1 MRDVHIEFGQLQ
13 AANFQ
18 AQSAKDLAHESA
30 RVTGNVRKDTER
42 LYLIVQALW
51 ELLRENTNLTDEDL
65 QKKVR
70 EIDLR
75 DGREDGQD
83 KTQTRPSAC
92 KRCGRVLEMGTAVC
106 LWCGTPVGN
115 GVFAHIGK

>member
-1 MRDVHIEFGQLQ
+1 MTGTYIEFGQLQ

-30 RVTGNVRKDTER
+30 RATGNIRKDTER

-51 ELLRENTNLTDEDL
+51 ELLREKTDLSDEDL

-83 KTQTRPSAC
+83 KTQTRPSVC
-92 KRCGRVLEMGTAVC
+92 KNCGRVLEMGTAVC
-106 LWCGTPVGN
+106 LWCGTPVDN
-115 GVFAHIGK
+115 GVFTHIGK

>member
-1 MRDVHIEFGQLQ
+1 MTGAYVELAQLQ

-30 RVTGNVRKDTER
+30 MATGNLRKDTER

-51 ELLRENTNLTDEDL
+51 ELLREKTDLTDEDL

-83 KTQTRPSAC
+83 KTQTRPSVC
-92 KRCGRVLEMGTAVC
+92 QRCGRALEKGTAVC
-106 LWCGTPVGN
+106 LWCGASVDN
-115 GVFAHIGK
+115 GVFTHIGT

>member
-1 MRDVHIEFGQLQ
+1 MTGAYVEFGQLQ

-30 RVTGNVRKDTER
+30 RATGNLRKGTER
-42 LYLIVQALW
+42 LYLIAQALW
-51 ELLRENTNLTDEDL
+51 ELLRENTDLTDEDL

-83 KTQTRPSAC
+83 KTQTRSSVC
-92 KRCGRVLEMGTAVC
+92 KHCGRVLEMGSAVC
-106 LWCGTPVGN
+106 LWGGASVGS
-115 GVFAHIGK
+115 GVFSHIGK